1 VGGCIVRSNPLRL
14 ALLVVLLAAWS
25 AWCPPGAAWASADPG
40 AHARQ
45 GEGAEPGQEQ
55 HPLEALRAA
64 LAAEREAARVREPL
78 PAELEAAFRT
88 AEEGLARLAS
98 HHASAAAFAEQAAA
112 ARARSESLR
121 AALAL
126 PPDESEPPAPE
137 GADLRAL
144 EELVRS
150 AEADLAAA
158 RARSAAIATESAEVQ
173 ARSDQIPAELAR
185 AQEALGAA
193 EQTLAGLVAAEPGD
207 TAAALRALT
216 LRIEVESA
224 RSQAAALVAERDL
237 AAARF
242 ELLPLRRDD
251 AQRAAVRAE
260 QQLRLWQTRVSQRRQ
275 LDAAEAARDA
285 ERRRLEATGS
295 HAELADIAAANQA
308 LAALREGENGLP
320 ARIERA
326 AAELLALERDLAELV
341 ARDAST
347 RRKVAV
353 AGVNEGIG
361 NLMRRDAQ
369 WLPGAAELA
378 AAVRARAAELS
389 TAQLDL
395 IDFEEQ
401 RERLGDTAARHAR
414 LVASVRADLGAERAA
429 QLDAIALELVRAQR
443 AQLDTLVAEQA
454 TLLRALADQVELER
468 ARARVAESY
477 RRFIDERVLW
487 FPSAS
492 AADLVDLDASA
503 QALGWLFSA
512 PTWADLAGA
521 FAHVAGGPRVVAAL
535 GLLLV
540 WLVARGRMRR
550 AIEATGVRARSFRS
564 DGHRLTVRAVLLLAA
579 GTLPPWLAGWLVLEA
594 LVRVPD
600 LSTSTLALVRAAGS
614 ALWVAAALHALH
626 ATCAPRGVGETL
638 FRQPAARLA
647 ALRSHIRRFAPPY
660 VLLLALALALDAR
673 EVAALGNSL
682 GRVAFVAAQVVLLV
696 GLRRAVDALGLWHP
710 EGSDGASAGRARV
723 RRTWIA
729 LVLLGPLVWIALAL
743 LGYGYAAFELELY
756 YRRSLFL
763 GLCVAL
769 LHALLL
775 RWLFVARRRLA
786 IGRAQARVQARSD
799 TDDAAPT
806 AAGDDDIDLPVVD
819 AQTRQFFRSLL
830 VVATVLGLYSIWS
843 AGLPAVEMLDRVEL
857 WPRPLH
863 VVAENDQEASLA
875 TDRAV
880 PTPGPSAAGS
890 APAGG
895 AASLTAG
902 AGELLRGLETS
913 ASATAAPTGLADA
926 RVTVADLVL
935 MAMIVLLTI
944 VAAKNVPGLLEIT
957 LLKQLPLDGGARNAL
972 ATLTRYLI
980 VIVGSSAS
988 FGALGIGWDKVQW
1001 LAAALTFG
1009 LAFGLQEVFAN
1020 FVSGLIILIERPI
1033 RVGDIVTVGGVEGR
1047 VTRLRMRATTIVDW
1061 DRKELLV
1068 PNKEFITSSIV
1079 NWTLSDPITRVTV
1092 RVAAAHGSDTRLVE
1106 SALLAV
1112 AAAEPLVLAD
1122 PAPHVMLRGLGPDGL
1137 AFELR
1142 TFIDI
1147 REDWNGVVHRL
1158 HMAIADTLRERGIA
1172 VAFPQ
1177 REVHVRSLRGLSAEG
1192 RGTADGA

>member
-1 VGGCIVRSNPLRL
+1 VAALVLGLVGRAV
-14 ALLVVLLAAWS
+14 AAQGS
-25 AWCPPGAAWASADPG
+25 GAAEVAGTAQAGG
-40 AHARQ
+40 ALQ
-45 GEGAEPGQEQ
+45 EEGQQ
-55 HPLEALRAA
+55 PLEALRAA
-64 LAAEREAARVREPL
+64 LEAEREAARVREPL
-78 PAELEAAFRT
+78 PAELEAAFRA
-88 AEEGLARLAS
+88 AEEGLTRLAG
-98 HHASAAAFAEQAAA
+98 HQAGAAAFAEQAAA

-121 AALAL
+121 TALAL
-126 PPDESEPPAPE
+126 PPEEGEPPAPE

-193 EQTLAGLVAAEPGD
+193 EQTLAGLVPAEPGD
-207 TAAALRALT
+207 TAAALRALA

-224 RSQAAALVAERDL
+224 RAQAAALVAERDL
-237 AAARF
+237 CAARF

-260 QQLRLWQTRVSQRRQ
+260 QLVRLWQTRVSQQRQ
-275 LDAAEAARDA
+275 LDAAGAARDA

-326 AAELLALERDLAELV
+326 AAELLALERDLGELV
-341 ARDAST
+341 AREAST

-369 WLPGAAELA
+369 WLPGADELA
-378 AAVRARAAELS
+378 VSVRARAAELS

-414 LVASVRADLGAERAA
+414 LMASVRADLGTERAA
-429 QLDAIALELVRAQR
+429 QLEAIALELVRAQR
-443 AQLDTLVAEQA
+443 TQLDTLVAEQSA
-454 TLLRALADQVELER
+454 LLRALADQVELER

-492 AADLVDLDASA
+492 AADLVDLEASA

-521 FAHVAGGPRVVAAL
+521 LASVAGGPRVLAAL
-535 GLLLV
+535 ALLLAWV
-540 WLVARGRMRR
+540 VLRGRMRR
-550 AIEATGVRARSFRS
+550 AIEATGARARSFRS
-564 DGHRLTVRAVLLLAA
+564 DGHRLTVRAVALLAA
-579 GTLPPWLAGWLVLEA
+579 ATLPPWLAGLLVLEA

-614 ALWVAAALHALH
+614 ALWVAAALHALYT
-626 ATCAPRGVGETL
+626 TCAPRGVGETL

-647 ALRSHIRRFAPPY
+647 ALRGLIRGFAPPY
-660 VLLLALALALDAR
+660 VLLLLLALALDAR

-710 EGSDGASAGRARV
+710 EGTDGASAGRARV

-799 TDDAAPT
+799 ATDDGATSAASV
-806 AAGDDDIDLPVVD
+806 DDDIDLPVVD

-863 VVAENDQEASLA
+863 VVAENEPEPGFATVAAAAAPAPGPAGSTPNGGVASLA
-875 TDRAV
+875 
-880 PTPGPSAAGS
+880 P
-890 APAGG
+890 
-895 AASLTAG
+895 G
-902 AGELLRGLETS
+902 AGELLVGLDGS
-913 ASATAAPTGLADA
+913 APAAPAATGLADA

-935 MAMIVLLTI
+935 MLMIVLLTI

-1106 SALLAV
+1106 STLLAV

-1122 PAPHVMLRGLGPDGL
+1122 PEPHVMLRGLGPDGL

-1142 TFIDI
+1142 AFIDI

-1158 HMAIADTLRERGIA
+1158 HMGIEAALREHGVA

-1177 REVHVRSLRGLSAEG
+1177 REVHVRSLRGLSAEALPPSA
-1192 RGTADGA
+1192 RP